1 MWLWRKLQRIVCL
14 TVMSS
19 GSFQNYFELF
29 GFTNS
34 YEIDLTK
41 LSSIYR
47 DLQKAVHPDRFA
59 NASDREKV
67 LSAQKATFV
76 NEAYSCLKSP
86 ILRAQYLLE
95 INNIQYDDERE
106 TIQDPEFLMEQ
117 MELRE
122 ALAEVRD
129 SPDALSSLDKMLVD
143 VRSRVKKSQEK
154 LSNLLIEQSEKNL
167 LSAKKIIQEM
177 KFLLKLQHEAEELEE
192 DLVNS
197 L

>member
-1 MWLWRKLQRIVCL
+1 MRLWRKLQRLVSF

-19 GSFQNYFELF
+19 ELSQNYFELF

-41 LSSIYR
+41 LSAIYR

-59 NASDREKV
+59 NASAREKV

-129 SPDALSSLDKMLVD
+129 SQNALSSLDKMLFD
-143 VRSRVKKSQEK
+143 IRSRVKKSQSK
-154 LSNLLIEQSEKNL
+154 LSNLLVDQSEQNL
-167 LSAKKIIQEM
+167 LKAKKIVQEM
-177 KFLLKLQHEAEELEE
+177 KFLLKLQQEAEELEE

>member
-1 MWLWRKLQRIVCL
+1 
-14 TVMSS
+14 MSAELS
-19 GSFQNYFELF
+19 QNYFELF
-29 GFTNS
+29 GIDIS

-41 LSSIYR
+41 LSDSYR
-47 DLQKAVHPDRFA
+47 QLQKTVHPDRYV
-59 NASDREKV
+59 NATDREKL
-67 LSAQKATFV
+67 LSAQKATRV

-95 INNIQYDDERE
+95 INNIKYDDERE

-122 ALAEVRD
+122 ALADVSTSD
-129 SPDALSSLDKMLVD
+129 DALGSLDSMLD
-143 VRSRVKKSQEK
+143 KIRIRVNSAQLKISELLNEITEQ
-154 LSNLLIEQSEKNL
+154 NLLK
-167 LSAKKIIQEM
+167 AKKKIQEM
-177 KFLLKLQHEAEELEE
+177 QFLLKLQLEAEEIEE